1 MYIYQAIDALTGAK
15 ITHKFN
21 TEEEAN
27 AFAAKNSQEHYS
39 HEIFTEMETGNE
51 EDEIEDELD
60 WEQEEKAILSDMGLD
75 DEETNQGFDYDDF
88 FDNE

>member
-1 MYIYQAIDALTGAK
+1 MYVYQAINTFTGAK
-15 ITHKFN
+15 VTHNFS

-27 AFAAKNSQEHYS
+27 AFAAKHSEDHHS
-39 HEIFTEMETGNE
+39 HDIFTEMEIGD
-51 EDEIEDELD
+51 DETEDELD